1 MENQNKQRGVERE
14 LKELVQKYN
23 VLEKG
28 QIYAYFEKDGRERFV
43 GRALKTLEKDHMIYT
58 NNETKVSV
66 RTCGCTWN

>member
-28 QIYAYFEKDGRERFV
+28 QIYAYFERME
-43 GRALKTLEKDHMIYT
+43 EKGLWGGH
-58 NNETKVSV
+58 
-66 RTCGCTWN
+66 

>member
-28 QIYAYFEKDGRERFV
+28 QIYAILKRMEEKGLW
-43 GRALKTLEKDHMIYT
+43 GGH
-58 NNETKVSV
+58 
-66 RTCGCTWN
+66 

>member
-28 QIYAYFEKDGRERFV
+28 QIYAIASDTSSTAGNINMFV
-43 GRALKTLEKDHMIYT
+43 EAFRIIGF
-58 NNETKVSV
+58 
-66 RTCGCTWN
+66 

>member
-28 QIYAYFEKDGRERFV
+28 QIYAYFEKDGRER
-43 GRALKTLEKDHMIYT
+43 LSLIHI
-58 NNETKVSV
+58 
-66 RTCGCTWN
+66 